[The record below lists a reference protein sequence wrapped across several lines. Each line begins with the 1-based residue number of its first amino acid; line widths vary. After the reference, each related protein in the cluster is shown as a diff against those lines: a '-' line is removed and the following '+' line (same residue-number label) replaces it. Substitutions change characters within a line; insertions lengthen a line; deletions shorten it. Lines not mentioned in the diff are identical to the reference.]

1 MTSKTKH
8 KDQDFNDE
16 EVDDLLTQLTA
27 EELEL
32 LAKEVDPDVRNF
44 MCTACRPSNTIVRCH
59 QWAGFPINC

>member
-8 KDQDFNDE
+8 KDQADFNDE

-32 LAKEVDPDVRNF
+32 LAKEVDPDVSNIS
-44 MCTACRPSNTIVRCH
+44 CARP
-59 QWAGFPINC
+59 AGH